1 MKRKLLALVM
11 VLGKLVSQGQDL
23 DEIKKFII
31 LNQFD
36 KAKPEIDKYLGIEKN
51 AAKAPGWYYK
61 AYTYS
66 NLARQANKPAA
77 ESKALSQEA
86 FNALK
91 KYHELDP
98 KAPLTTEENN
108 STIYNLYYGLYDLGV
123 KMYNAKDYAAS
134 CDLFKQTL
142 EVHDYVYSRSMN
154 GPNGLKF
161 SAHDT
166 DIVWNLA
173 VLSNELKRTDDAM
186 IYYQKIADADLPDEK
201 YAEAYDELVKKYRK
215 EGNKEMFTK
224 YVSRAKKHY
233 PTDPYWEAVE
243 IEFAVKGLEGE
254 ELFKTYEELLVTHP
268 NNYMVHFNYGYELV
282 KFIYSQDTKVKD
294 MAILKKKIPEL
305 FKKAIAINSTIDAN
319 MLLANYYYN
328 TSFDLMEDANKV
340 KGTKPE
346 EVKRKNE
353 LLAASKSTLMES
365 LPYAEKAIELFSQ
378 LKEYKTSDKV
388 NYKQV
393 LDVISNVYK
402 QKGDAKKA
410 EEYLKKKEEVD
421 KL

>member
-1 MKRKLLALVM
+1 M
-11 VLGKLVSQGQDL
+11 
-23 DEIKKFII
+23 
-31 LNQFD
+31 
-36 KAKPEIDKYLGIEKN
+36 
-51 AAKAPGWYYK
+51 
-61 AYTYS
+61 
-66 NLARQANKPAA
+66 
-77 ESKALSQEA
+77 
-86 FNALK
+86 
-91 KYHELDP
+91 
-98 KAPLTTEENN
+98 
-108 STIYNLYYGLYDLGV
+108 
-123 KMYNAKDYAAS
+123 
-134 CDLFKQTL
+134 
-142 EVHDYVYSRSMN
+142 
-154 GPNGLKF
+154 
-161 SAHDT
+161 
-166 DIVWNLA
+166 
-173 VLSNELKRTDDAM
+173 
-186 IYYQKIADADLPDEK
+186 
-201 YAEAYDELVKKYRK
+201 
-215 EGNKEMFTK
+215 
-224 YVSRAKKHY
+224 
-233 PTDPYWEAVE
+233 
-243 IEFAVKGLEGE
+243 
-254 ELFKTYEELLVTHP
+254 LVTHP